1 VSAIVLIGPMGSGKT
16 TYGKKLA
23 KRLGVPFSDTDRLI
37 VADYG
42 PITEIFEKHG
52 EPYFRELETAALIAA
67 LERGGVVA
75 TGGGVVLGD
84 TNREVIAKHR
94 VLYLETSA
102 KYTENRLDTKRRPLL
117 AGGADRWQEIFASRQ
132 ALYESLADTKVFTG
146 GKTIAK
152 VMDEIEAAVKAW
164 N

>member
-23 KRLGVPFSDTDRLI
+23 KRLGLTFTDTDRM
-37 VADYG
+37 VSAEHG

-52 EPYFRELETAALIAA
+52 EEHFRELETAALAEA

-75 TGGGVVLGD
+75 TGGGVIISER
-84 TNREVIAKHR
+84 NRELIAKHR

-102 KYTENRLDTKRRPLL
+102 QHTANRLDTKRRPLL
-117 AGGADRWQEIFASRQ
+117 AGGPDRWQEIFETRAH
-132 ALYESLADTKVFTG
+132 LYEALADTRVFTG

-152 VMDEIEAAVKAW
+152 VMSEIDTAVKAW

>member
-23 KRLGVPFSDTDRLI
+23 KRLGVPFSDTDRLV
-37 VADYG
+37 VATHG
-42 PITEIFEKHG
+42 PITEIFEKLG
-52 EPYFRELETAALIAA
+52 EPHFRELETAALIAA

-75 TGGGVVLGD
+75 TGGGVVIGER
-84 TNREVIAKHR
+84 NRQLISQHR

-102 KYTENRLDTKRRPLL
+102 KYTANRLDTKRRPLL
-117 AGGADRWQEIFASRQ
+117 AGGTERWQEIFESRQ
-132 ALYESLADTKVFTG
+132 ALYESLADLKVFTG

-152 VMDEIEAAVKAW
+152 VMDELEAAVKAW